1 MTPPPLYRQLS
12 EQLRQWITPKD
23 QRHLTG
29 FSEILGAILMSESAC
44 MSRWL
49 PYLSHRNCEGRS
61 HLERSSY
68 FLRNPHITAEQF
80 YVPLLEHLLQNWAG
94 GAMTLALDTSMQ
106 WDEFCLI
113 QITLV
118 WGGRS
123 IPIAHTVLKHGSAT
137 VGFEQYRPVLE
148 QAKARLPK
156 GVTVTL
162 LADRGFEHG
171 ELIRWARRA
180 NWYWAIRAK
189 SDLLITTIPDQPPVP
204 VASLLPPISET
215 HLYSDVTILGDIQ
228 CHLATATLP
237 KAKESWA
244 VIGELPEG
252 SDFFTVYGKR
262 FGGIEP
268 YFKDYKSS
276 AFDITD
282 SRLRDEK
289 ALSRLFM
296 MLSTATLLS
305 ISLGFWLCKN
315 QERTKVDAHTNRGLS
330 FLQLGLRQIQ
340 RLRHLQ
346 LPLSPFRALTYENP
360 PPAYASRRKEK
371 HETRPFPFAFTA
383 LYHPETQV
391 LSIS

>member
-68 FLRNPHITAEQF
+68 FLCNPHITAEQF

-189 SDLLITTIPDQPPVP
+189 SDLLITTIAGQPPVS

-215 HLYSDVTILGDIQ
+215 HLYPDVTILGDIQ
-228 CHLATATLP
+228 CYLATATLP

-244 VIGELPEG
+244 VIGELPAG

-296 MLSTATLLS
+296 MLSVATLLS
-305 ISLGFWLCKN
+305 ISLGFWLCQNK
-315 QERTKVDAHTNRGLS
+315 ERTKVDAHTRRGLS

-371 HETRPFPFAFTA
+371 RETQPLPFAFTA
-383 LYHPETQV
+383 LYHLEPQV
-391 LSIS
+391 LSNA

>member
-23 QRHLTG
+23 RRHLTG
-29 FSEILGAILMSESAC
+29 FSEVLGAILMSESAC

-49 PYLSHRNCEGRS
+49 PYLSHRDCEGRS
-61 HLERSSY
+61 HLERVRY
-68 FLRNPHITAEQF
+68 FLSNPNITEERF
-80 YVPLLEHLLQNWAG
+80 YVPLLKHLLQNWVDG
-94 GAMTLALDTSMQ
+94 DMSLVLDTSMQ

-113 QITLV
+113 QITLA

-123 IPIAHTVLKHGSAT
+123 IPIAHTVLRHGSAT

-148 QAKARLPK
+148 LAKARLPE
-156 GVTVTL
+156 GVTVTV

-171 ELIRWARRA
+171 ELIRWLRQAG
-180 NWYWAIRAK
+180 WYWAIRAK
-189 SDLLITTIPDQPPVP
+189 SDLLITTIPGQPPVP
-204 VASLLPPISET
+204 VSALLPPISEK
-215 HLYSDVTILGDIQ
+215 HLYPEVTILGDIQ
-228 CHLATATLP
+228 CHLATAYWP
-237 KAKESWA
+237 QAKETWA
-244 VIGELPEG
+244 VIGELPTS
-252 SDFFTVYGKR
+252 SDFFQEYGKR

-268 YFKDYKSS
+268 HFKDYKSS

-289 ALSRLFM
+289 ALTCLFM

-305 ISLGFWLCKN
+305 ISLGFWLCQN
-315 QERTKVDAHTNRGLS
+315 QQRTKVDAHTHRGLS

-346 LPLSPFRALTYENP
+346 LPLSPFQALTYGNP
-360 PPAYASRRKEK
+360 PPAYASRRKQKRESQ
-371 HETRPFPFAFTA
+371 PFQFAFTV
-383 LYHPETQV
+383 LFHPETSG